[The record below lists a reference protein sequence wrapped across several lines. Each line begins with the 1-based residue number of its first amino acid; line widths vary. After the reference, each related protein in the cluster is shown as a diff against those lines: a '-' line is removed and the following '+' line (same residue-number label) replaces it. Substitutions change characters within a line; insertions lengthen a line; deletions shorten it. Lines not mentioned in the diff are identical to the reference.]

1 MPEKLEKKLETLHP
15 EVVSLV
21 TGYSHE
27 TTGYASWR
35 KHGTRDW
42 LLIATLSGSG
52 RFGGVEGDFLTRLG
66 DLTLLRPGTCHDY
79 EATESWELLWTHF
92 HPRPDWQPWLNW
104 PEESPGLMRLPLA
117 EPVIRQKIFTRFRD
131 AHHLATGALRH
142 RETFALN
149 ALEEV
154 LLWCDTQNP
163 HSEQA
168 RLDPRV
174 RQVIDHLVRCQAEP
188 VSLSE
193 LCRLTDLSPSRLS
206 HLFRAQIGLTPQQF
220 HEGQRL
226 RRAAQLLELTARPI
240 AAIAAEVG
248 YENPFYF
255 TLRFKNHSGLSP
267 RDYRKKHGGS

>member
-1 MPEKLEKKLETLHP
+1 MLQKIEAPHP

-21 TGYSHE
+21 TGHFHE
-27 TTGYASWR
+27 IDGYASWR
-35 KHGTRDW
+35 EHGTRDW
-42 LLIATLSGSG
+42 LLIATLGGSG
-52 RFGGVEGDFLTRLG
+52 RFGSTNGEFFTQLG

-79 EATESWELLWTHF
+79 EARESWELLWTHF
-92 HPRPDWQPWLNW
+92 HPRPDWSPWLNW
-104 PEESPGLMRLPLA
+104 PEESPGLMRLTLT
-117 EPVIRQKIFTRFRD
+117 EPVIRQKILTRFRD
-131 AHHLATGALRH
+131 VHHFATGALRH
-142 RETFALN
+142 REIFALN
-149 ALEEV
+149 ALEET

-174 RQVIDHLVRCQAEP
+174 HQVMDHLVRCQADP

-193 LCRLTDLSPSRLS
+193 LGLLTGLSPSRLS
-206 HLFRAQIGLTPQQF
+206 HLFRAQVGLTPQQF

-226 RRAAQLLELTARPI
+226 RRAAQLLELTSRPI
-240 AAIAAEVG
+240 AVIAAEVG

-255 TLRFKNHSGLSP
+255 TLRFKKHSGLSP